1 MAKLTMT
8 ISEVCKEMRKA
19 GIPCSNTRVSAGLQ
33 TGYYPFGRV
42 VNVGPTE
49 RHTFEIY
56 RVDFE
61 AWLRS
66 KVPESM
72 RETEPVQI
80 LKLGSA

>member
-8 ISEVCKEMRKA
+8 INEVCQEMRKA
-19 GIPCSNTRVSAGLQ
+19 GISCSNNRVSAGLQ
-33 TGYYPFGRV
+33 SGCYPFGRIT
-42 VNVGPTE
+42 NVGDTG

-72 RETEPVQI
+72 RETEHAQI